1 MFSLLTCDLPPTLTK
16 EKKKKTISKKVL
28 KSNLFVYRY
37 IHAIQVFMHVIRG
50 YVRDEVTLYCFSEGV
65 HVYIK
70 HSLIIF
76 DQCLPINDLPDQQTL
91 LSFNDVIVN

>member
-1 MFSLLTCDLPPTLTK
+1 
-16 EKKKKTISKKVL
+16 
-28 KSNLFVYRY
+28 
-37 IHAIQVFMHVIRG
+37 MHVIRG